1 MPWRAAATLW
11 RHGRDAV
18 CKVRPGTVRATVS
31 VEPRATLLPPDL
43 FKRLV
48 NDASWCNPQNIPEGL
63 QVV

>member
-1 MPWRAAATLW
+1 
-11 RHGRDAV
+11 
-18 CKVRPGTVRATVS
+18 VRATVS